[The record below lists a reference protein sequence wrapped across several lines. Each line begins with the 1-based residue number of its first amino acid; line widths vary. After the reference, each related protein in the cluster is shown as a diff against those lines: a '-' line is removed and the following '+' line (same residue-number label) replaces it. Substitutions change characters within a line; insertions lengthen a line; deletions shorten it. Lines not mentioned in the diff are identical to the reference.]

1 MRRGRLWDRLE
12 FGQRWRRRRRRRGRS
27 ARIWRWRSG
36 RRAICARDNPVG
48 LRRTP
53 RARAGARGRCALLA
67 LLALRAR
74 ARGAWFWRCRL
85 IARGRIIWL
94 RQRLWIARGRI
105 LWRILRRLF
114 ELLFSPQMRRR
125 VRRKAPLIEFSA
137 FRDDCTLRER
147 VVKFP
152 ALVAFRIA
160 NKDAFLHV
168 GRQPFVFVL
177 LDVHI
182 RSGARR
188 PASVHATARRVSR
201 LDTQR

>member
-1 MRRGRLWDRLE
+1 MRIRKDVVDFVVVLEVVGVLGVVLDRGRGLARIPQTWGRRADVRGRDLRRGRLWDRLE

-36 RRAICARDNPVG
+36 RRVVCARDNPVG

-114 ELLFSPQMRRR
+114 KLLFSSQMRRR
-125 VRRKAPLIEFSA
+125 VHR
-137 FRDDCTLRER
+137 
-147 VVKFP
+147 
-152 ALVAFRIA
+152 
-160 NKDAFLHV
+160 
-168 GRQPFVFVL
+168 
-177 LDVHI
+177 HI
-182 RSGARR
+182 REIRSVVESEGTGRGGRR
-188 PASVHATARRVSR
+188 SSR
-201 LDTQR
+201 GR